1 MKDTICAMCGKP
13 VIPSSSY
20 TRHQKYCSDDCRR
33 EARRLTALNCWR
45 RKKES
50 AASTVKRENT
60 LVVDSMEAAR
70 KNISYGKLMARR
82 CENGN
87 YS

>member
-33 EARRLTALNCWR
+33 EARRLAAQEGWK

-50 AASTVKRENT
+50 AAVKVKRENT

-70 KNISYGKLMARR
+70 KKISYGQMMARR
-82 CENGN
+82 CESGK
-87 YS
+87 